1 MIVNPAAA
9 NGRTARQ
16 WPEIARRAEAHG
28 LDVDVRLT
36 ERRGHATE
44 LAATA
49 VAEGA
54 ELVVAVGGDG
64 TVSEVANGM
73 AGAAATDLAVVQRG
87 SGCDFIRTFGISK
100 DTDRALE
107 VAAHAPART
116 IDVGRISYTGRD
128 GSPQSRHFVNVA
140 SAGLTGVAADRV
152 NRCGKPLGATV
163 AFAWA
168 AVATFVGYRNSPFTV
183 EIDDERIEQ
192 VCNNAIVA
200 NCRYFAGGMKIVPEA
215 DPSDGLL
222 DVLVWGDVSKADLAR
237 NLHKLYRGT
246 HTTPPQGHD
255 PSRPPGDGH
264 PAARRC
270 RSRPTASSPASPR
283 PRSRWCRQLS
293 GFALPAEAARRFGLA
308 ASTRSASSARAASI
322 RSSWSV
328 SRAMSSRV
336 AGSCDGGARGLLGVI
351 ARGRDDRLA
360 RHRRWRG

>member
-1 MIVNPAAA
+1 MTATVMIVNPAAA

-16 WPEIARRAEAHG
+16 WPDIARRAEAHG

-44 LAATA
+44 LAAAA

-73 AGAAATDLAVVQRG
+73 AGAAATDRAVVQRG
-87 SGCDFIRTFGISK
+87 SGCDFIRTFGIAK
-100 DTDRALE
+100 DADRALE

-116 IDVGRISYTGRD
+116 IDMGRVSYAGRD
-128 GSPQSRHFVNVA
+128 GTPQSRHFVNVA

-152 NRCGKPLGATV
+152 NRSGKPLGATA

-168 AVATFVGYRNSPFTV
+168 AVATFAGYRNSPFTV
-183 EIDDERIEQ
+183 EIDDERIDQ

-200 NCRYFAGGMKIVPEA
+200 NCRYFAGGMKIAPDA

-222 DVLVWGDVSKADLAR
+222 DVLVWGDVSRLDLAR

-246 HTTPPQGHD
+246 HTH
-255 PSRPPGDGH
+255 H
-264 PAARRC
+264 PKATIRRARRVVV
-270 RSRPTASSPASPR
+270 T
-283 PRSRWCRQLS
+283 PRSPLPIEADGEQPGLTPATFEVVPS
-293 GFALPAEAARRFGLA
+293 ALRL
-308 ASTRSASSARAASI
+308 RAP
-322 RSSWSV
+322 
-328 SRAMSSRV
+328 
-336 AGSCDGGARGLLGVI
+336 G
-351 ARGRDDRLA
+351 
-360 RHRRWRG
+360 